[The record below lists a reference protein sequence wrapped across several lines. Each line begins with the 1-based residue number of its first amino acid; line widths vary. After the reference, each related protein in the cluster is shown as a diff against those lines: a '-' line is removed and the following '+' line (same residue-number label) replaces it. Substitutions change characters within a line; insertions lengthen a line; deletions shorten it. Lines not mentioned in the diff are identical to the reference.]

1 MCFSCFQTLTTLTAA
16 CKWQASPR
24 CCLRDAC
31 AVGSPQ
37 HIIHFVQAW
46 VYISK
51 MWNQR
56 QTFLLDLALYIL
68 TSFSEIPL
76 RGFYALRAFSASLW
90 CPSVLQGDVGEASC
104 VLCPQHLWI
113 IFCPSTLL
121 PWKALRLTSLFS
133 GCTDAVQG
141 AVNLEG
147 WISGTYLVH
156 FKVVISNFCTDM
168 LMQYE

>member
-1 MCFSCFQTLTTLTAA
+1 MFSDLNHTYCCMQVTS
-16 CKWQASPR
+16 KSPVLSAGR
-24 CCLRDAC
+24 LCCGEPSAHHPLCSGLSLHFKDVESKANL
-31 AVGSPQ
+31 SPG
-37 HIIHFVQAW
+37 FSV
-46 VYISK
+46 VYSDVIFRNS
-51 MWNQR
+51 
-56 QTFLLDLALYIL
+56 
-68 TSFSEIPL
+68 L